1 MSRVIHLPD
10 DNPRTINLLSSSRK
24 KIRIEPSPST
34 SFCLIHTFTVV
45 VPIFTFREMS
55 QFPFEEFLRTC
66 IPKQFFSYVL
76 VIV

>member
-55 QFPFEEFLRTC
+55 QFPFENY
-66 IPKQFFSYVL
+66 KQHYFSVA
-76 VIV
+76 VIHVA